1 MNRYIIIVFVVI
13 YLFKRY
19 EIVGFG
25 KENFLNDFFI
35 VFFLGKGI
43 KFFISNLMNY
53 VGYFYFIYK
62 R

>member
-1 MNRYIIIVFVVI
+1 MNRYIIIIFVVI

>member
-1 MNRYIIIVFVVI
+1 MNRYIIIIFVVI

-53 VGYFYFIYK
+53 VVYFYFIYK